1 MYTLNWLKNY
11 SSSIIVVINAV
22 LIYIIY
28 LQLRDS
34 RKPILTTKIIG
45 RDKDVTDRAD
55 VLESGTL
62 YLVVTNESK
71 NTARSINIEYQFN
84 FGNHSITVK
93 EKKLSYLNPKEATKI
108 LLKSKRI
115 REDCPY
121 LFEEKSEDKV
131 TKYMPKKTLKINLTI
146 KINYNP
152 IFRRLL
158 SYKLEDNYMIE
169 WGSLKNY
176 PRFDDHPIFQCWN
189 KRDGEYYIYKTT
201 GQK

>member
-108 LLKSKRI
+108 LLKSERI

-121 LFEEKSEDKV
+121 LFEDKTEGKV
-131 TKYMPKKTLKINLTI
+131 TKYIPKKNT
-146 KINYNP
+146 
-152 IFRRLL
+152 
-158 SYKLEDNYMIE
+158 
-169 WGSLKNY
+169 
-176 PRFDDHPIFQCWN
+176 
-189 KRDGEYYIYKTT
+189 
-201 GQK
+201 